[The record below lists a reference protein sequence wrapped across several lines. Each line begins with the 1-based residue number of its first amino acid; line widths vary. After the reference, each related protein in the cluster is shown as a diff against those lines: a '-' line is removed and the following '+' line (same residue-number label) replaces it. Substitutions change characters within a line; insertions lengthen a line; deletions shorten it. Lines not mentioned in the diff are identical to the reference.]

1 MLSNSSNLWHNL
13 LLSLQIFI
21 MPDLNFEMTLPANS
35 QKLFEL
41 ITDYEGYQ
49 QIFPDQLKEISVVS
63 RNGSVVVTKEV
74 LTFNTYFKNTKLYQK
89 TSHDACYPRLSSNVI
104 EGPFKGTIIQVT
116 FDEMGDGSRVTINVD
131 FKISLKYKILSPI
144 IKTKYKIYFTSLLYK
159 MNNIA
164 MNT

>member
-63 RNGSVVVTKEV
+63 RNGSVIVTKEV

-89 TSHDACYPRLSSNVI
+89 TSHDARYPRLSSNVI

-116 FDEMGDGSRVTINVD
+116 FDEIGDGSRVTINVD